1 VPFLHCSPV
10 TADDTKEQATA
21 GTSSSTTKGNSR
33 DAKQRRK
40 QQRKARKRHELWVDR
55 YSPRTYIELL
65 SDEVTHV
72 DHYCAL
78 QFT

>member
-1 VPFLHCSPV
+1 MPFLHCSPV

-21 GTSSSTTKGNSR
+21 GTSSSTTKGSSR